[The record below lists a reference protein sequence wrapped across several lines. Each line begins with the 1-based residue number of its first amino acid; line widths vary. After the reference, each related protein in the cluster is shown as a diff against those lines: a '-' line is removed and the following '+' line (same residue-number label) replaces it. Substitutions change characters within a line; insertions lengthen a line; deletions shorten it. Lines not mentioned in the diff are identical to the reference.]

1 MNTTTVLDAFAAS
14 LNDYGLP
21 PADASRVADTLL
33 AIVAADPEM
42 PVARLRALLAEH
54 NTPTPDPHPN
64 RAVDDATYRRHSGE
78 WRLCGDPRPHSEHQ
92 MSYSPWRACPGVRAV
107 PVQEPTS

>member
-54 NTPTPDPHPN
+54 NTPTPDPQ
-64 RAVDDATYRRHSGE
+64 R
-78 WRLCGDPRPHSEHQ
+78 
-92 MSYSPWRACPGVRAV
+92 MSPPCPVCAV
-107 PVQEPTS
+107 PNPESSPQ